1 MIDENYIIEKTDIT
15 YLKADLNREKISNI
29 FNIFLKYNFAS
40 LCIPI
45 EYLTYKNDYLYKNHK
60 KFSTV
65 IGFPFGYDSID
76 FKKYQLERAIFYGCD
91 EFDIVFNIGKFLEN
105 DYNYIYNEL
114 KSLIYLTY
122 NKITKIIIE
131 TCYLTKQQIL
141 DATQIV
147 VDSGADFVKTSTGFG
162 HRGANEED
170 IMLIKN
176 KFHDRI
182 FIKASGGIK
191 ELNTAVK
198 MLEAGADRLGISDVS
213 FLIN

>member
-1 MIDENYIIEKTDIT
+1 KIT
-15 YLKADLNREKISNI
+15 
-29 FNIFLKYNFAS
+29 
-40 LCIPI
+40 
-45 EYLTYKNDYLYKNHK
+45 
-60 KFSTV
+60 TV

-76 FKKYQLERAIFYGCD
+76 FKKYQLEKSIFYGCD
-91 EFDIVFNIGKFLEN
+91 EFDIVFNIGKFIDK

-114 KSLIYLTY
+114 KSLINLTY

-141 DATQIV
+141 DATQLVI
-147 VDSGADFVKTSTGFG
+147 DSGANFVKTSTGFG
-162 HRGANEED
+162 HSGAKEED
-170 IMLIKN
+170 ILLIKN

-182 FIKASGGIK
+182 MIKASGGIK
-191 ELNTAVK
+191 DLNIAVK